1 MAKMLDAM
9 RQPLIALT
17 QKAGMRATVKLARDA
32 AGLFAKGMRA
42 PAKMVEETLTGIS
55 EKAQHHAEETG
66 TWLKP
71 SHEMEQR
78 VAGSE
83 VFNQGFDAADL
94 GLWLALAEKAG
105 LEAIPAR
112 PVLSLT
118 EDEHGR
124 LTALPKEMIEG
135 LLGAVAFHGDK
146 NPERAVAML
155 DAFLQ
160 ATADPLQAGGES
172 DVAKLVE
179 RCCAAMDDVPEG
191 WMVRFARCGSSNLK
205 SLSGCGLAGPEA
217 PETAFGPML
226 SVGPGWVRRGNRRFV
241 DVGDERIVKASAQG
255 PVGPR
260 VFYARPWVQPARF
273 VEADDPHRAGSPFAG
288 KGMWPIELR
297 AFVQNGQVIGVSN
310 YYPQI
315 AMDVDAPNARL
326 MLEARDKAQAL
337 ADLASEMKLW
347 PRYMDI
353 EFARRMKPK
362 VAAKMPAGFLEGL
375 ERDFGRED
383 VAFTCDFLEVDDGAG
398 GRKLVLLEAG
408 PAASP
413 VGGGHPCCFAGV
425 SGPPTFG
432 TPPGVHGVAFAK
444 LDHVDMMEPATWRA
458 PEPDEMEGRILSWN
472 DVEVIAGLD
481 LDHERPVP
489 T

>member
-1 MAKMLDAM
+1 MARMIDAM

-17 QKAGMRATVKLARDA
+17 QKAGLRATVKLARDA

-42 PAKMVEETLTGIS
+42 PAEKVEAMKRGLE
-55 EKAQHHAEETG
+55 EAAAFHAEETG
-66 TWLKP
+66 AWLKP
-71 SHEMEQR
+71 SHDTELR
-78 VAGSE
+78 LAASE
-83 VFNQGFDAADL
+83 PLSQGFDAADL

-105 LEAIPAR
+105 IETIPAR

-118 EDEHGR
+118 EDEHAR

-135 LLGAVAFHGDK
+135 LLGAVVFHGDK

-155 DAFLQ
+155 DVALQ
-160 ATADPLQAGGES
+160 ATADPLRAGGET
-172 DVAKLVE
+172 DVGKLVD

-191 WMVRFARCGSSNLK
+191 WMVRFARCGSANLK

-226 SVGPGWVRRGNRRFV
+226 SVGPGWIRRGNRRFV

-273 VEADDPHRAGSPFAG
+273 VEADDPHRAGSRFAG

-297 AFVQNGQVIGVSN
+297 AFVQHGQVVGVSN

-315 AMDVDAPNARL
+315 AMDVDPPNARL
-326 MLEARDKAQAL
+326 MLEARDQAQAL
-337 ADLASEMKLW
+337 ADLASDLKLW
-347 PRYMDI
+347 PRFMDI
-353 EFARRMKPK
+353 EFARRMKPE
-362 VAAKMPAGFLEGL
+362 VAVKMPAGFLEGI
-375 ERDFGRED
+375 ERDFGREN

-398 GRKLVLLEAG
+398 GRKLVFLEAG

-432 TPPGVHGVAFAK
+432 TPPGVHGVAFAR
-444 LDHVDMMEPATWRA
+444 LDHVDMMNPATWRA
-458 PEPDEMEGRILSWN
+458 AEPHEMEGRILSWEE
-472 DVEVIAGLD
+472 VEMIAGLD
-481 LDHERPVP
+481 LDHKGPGP